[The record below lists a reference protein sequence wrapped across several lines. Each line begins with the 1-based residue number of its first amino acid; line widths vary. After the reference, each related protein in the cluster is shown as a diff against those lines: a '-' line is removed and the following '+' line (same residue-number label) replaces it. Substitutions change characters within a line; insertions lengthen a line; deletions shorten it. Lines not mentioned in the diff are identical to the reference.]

1 MGIVVRQSLLN
12 TAISYL
18 GVALGA
24 LNLVWLFPI
33 MLGDAAFGLTR
44 LLLSA
49 GMIASQIAHLGMGNV
64 TYRFFPIFKDPER
77 GHHGFLRLLHLVPLM
92 GFLLVV
98 LLFFLFRAPFGAFFA
113 NNAPLFVKNELYLI
127 PLTFFILYFNVIEA
141 WLVSAFRTIASSFV
155 REVLLRL
162 LQLVAVLSYYW
173 KWVDFEVFILLF
185 VGAQGLST
193 LTLYLWA
200 WLTRELVWSNHYRD
214 PVPGIRKDLR
224 VYAGYAILGGISAI
238 AVSNLDI
245 LMVGGYLGE
254 SSAGFYAIAFFI
266 GTFITIPERSISKIS
281 YPIIAQAFK
290 DQDHDK
296 IRTLY
301 QKTALN
307 QLIIGG
313 LIYIG
318 IWANSHTMI
327 HLLPEGFEQARYVV
341 VLIGAAKLIDMSTG
355 ANGIILLN
363 SPWYRVDLLTNV
375 MLVVLTLI
383 TNALLIPLY
392 GLTGAALATF
402 ITIVLYNSVKFS
414 FIWWKMHLQPFQ
426 WSALYVIGAAALC
439 LGLAQTI
446 PVVEPLWLDLLL
458 RSSVITLLYG
468 GLIVGFRVSE
478 DVDRIRHLVVAKLKE
493 LLTFKAK

>member
-1 MGIVVRQSLLN
+1 M
-12 TAISYL
+12 
-18 GVALGA
+18 
-24 LNLVWLFPI
+24 
-33 MLGDAAFGLTR
+33 
-44 LLLSA
+44 
-49 GMIASQIAHLGMGNV
+49 
-64 TYRFFPIFKDPER
+64 
-77 GHHGFLRLLHLVPLM
+77 
-92 GFLLVV
+92 
-98 LLFFLFRAPFGAFFA
+98 
-113 NNAPLFVKNELYLI
+113 
-127 PLTFFILYFNVIEA
+127 EA

-155 REVLLRL
+155 REVILRL
-162 LQLVAVLSYYW
+162 LQLFAVLSYYW
-173 KWVDFEVFILLF
+173 KWVDFEVFIVLF

-193 LTLYLWA
+193 LTLYVWA

-214 PVPGIRKDLR
+214 PAPGIRKDIR

-290 DQDHDK
+290 DQDYDK
-296 IRTLY
+296 IRSLY

-327 HLLPEGFEQARYVV
+327 HLLPEGFEEARYVV

-402 ITIVLYNSVKFS
+402 ITIVIYNSVKFS

-426 WSALYVIGAAALC
+426 WSALYVFGAAGLSFA
-439 LGLAQTI
+439 LAQAI
-446 PVVEPLWLDLLL
+446 PIIEPLWLDLLL

-468 GLIVGFRVSE
+468 GLMVGFRVSE
-478 DVDRIRHLVVAKLKE
+478 DVDKIRHLVVAKLKE
-493 LLTFKAK
+493 LLTFKAH

>member
-1 MGIVVRQSLLN
+1 MGIVVRQSLFN

-24 LNLVWLFPI
+24 INLVWLFPV
-33 MLGDAAFGLTR
+33 MLGDATFGLTR

-49 GMIASQIAHLGMGNV
+49 GMMASQVAHLGMGNV
-64 TYRFFPIFKDPER
+64 TYRFFPLFRDPER
-77 GHHGFLRLLHLVPLM
+77 GHHGFLRMLHLIPLL

-98 LLFFLFRAPFGAFFA
+98 VLFFLFRAPFIAFFA

-127 PLTFFILYFNVIEA
+127 PLTFFILYFNVMEA
-141 WLVSAFRTIASSFV
+141 WLVSTFRTIASSFV

-162 LQLVAVLSYYW
+162 FHLLTVVAYYW
-173 KWVDFEVFILLF
+173 KWVDFEVFIMLF

-193 LTLYLWA
+193 LSLYLWA
-200 WLTRELVWSNHYRD
+200 WLTRELLWSDRYTD
-214 PVPGIRKDLR
+214 PVPGIRKDIR

-296 IRTLY
+296 IQSLY

-318 IWANSHTMI
+318 IWANTHTMI

-375 MLVVLTLI
+375 LLVVLTLT

-402 ITIVLYNSVKFS
+402 ITIVIYNSVKFS
-414 FIWWKMHLQPFQ
+414 FIWWKMRLQPFQ
-426 WSALYVIGAAALC
+426 WSACYVVGAAVVSFWV
-439 LGLAQTI
+439 AQWI
-446 PVVEPLWLDLLL
+446 PVLEPLWLDLLL
-458 RSSVITLLYG
+458 RSTVITVIYASIIL
-468 GLIVGFRVSE
+468 GFRVSE
-478 DVDRIRHLVVAKLKE
+478 DVDKIRHLVVSKLKE
-493 LLTFKAK
+493 LLTFRAH